1 MGPTDEMTCSLP
13 SGPPETLK
21 KMMETTAR
29 SPSLFGAGLA
39 CGDRGAATTGTFN
52 SSGAIE
58 VCLCNGGGELAAPLP
73 ADITVLQKGLLFEHL
88 SGLPAEI
95 YSIVQHQAGNHCQRT
110 VSPTP
115 PALSSTIRYL
125 S

>member
-13 SGPPETLK
+13 SGPPDTLK

-39 CGDRGAATTGTFN
+39 CGDRGAAPTGTSN

-58 VCLCNGGGELAAPLP
+58 VCLCNGGGALAAPLP
-73 ADITVLQKGLLFEHL
+73 ADITAQKGMAFRARARIAR
-88 SGLPAEI
+88 AEFTLTSNTGTWQVI
-95 YSIVQHQAGNHCQRT
+95 IANKQASKQASN
-110 VSPTP
+110 V
-115 PALSSTIRYL
+115 L
-125 S
+125 